1 MSSAVNRR
9 INNELKNIIEKFHN
23 VNCKKLFPNN
33 EYKITISF
41 KNRNITFFLDKNY
54 PFKEPIVKINGN
66 DYIKML
72 CISTDN
78 FSKKILNTKYNI
90 DCLCCTSLSCPNVW
104 KPAKSILDYMLEIE
118 TNINIIE
125 TILAMKY
132 TYIVCKSKNIFCNEI
147 PEYICKFI

>member
-9 INNELKNIIEKFHN
+9 FSNEITNIIEKFHN
-23 VNCKKLFPNN
+23 ANCNKLANGY
-33 EYKITISF
+33 EIKINF
-41 KNRNITFFLDKNY
+41 KNRNIIFFVDKSY
-54 PFKEPIVKINGN
+54 PFKAPIVKINGN

-72 CISTDN
+72 CISTDK
-78 FSKKILNTKYNI
+78 FSKKILNDKYNI
-90 DCLCCTSLSCPNVW
+90 DCLCCRSFSCPNLW
-104 KPAKSILDYMLEIE
+104 KPSRSLLDYMLEIE